1 MFIFKIIV
9 IFARL
14 KYKFMR
20 KLFLLVTVVF
30 VSICAISQT
39 LSADG
44 PTMGW
49 SSWNTYGFNISDSI
63 IRSQADAM
71 VENGYSAVGYKY
83 VNIDDGYFGGRDS
96 DGHLLIH
103 PTRFPNG
110 MRPVVD
116 YIHNKGLKAG
126 IYSDAGKN
134 TCASYFGGDTIGIGV
149 GLYGHDEEDT
159 KLFFNDLNFDFIKV
173 DFCGGSPYHNKDKL
187 DLPEE
192 ERYRAI
198 WNAIQKT
205 GRTDVRM
212 NVCRWAY
219 PGTWVGEVSTSWR
232 TTGDINCSWN
242 SVKSILKENFYLSA
256 YSSKGKYNDMDM
268 LEVGRGLSAEEDKT
282 HFGLWC
288 IMNSPLLIGCD
299 MNNITKTAHDLMCN
313 TELIALNQDT
323 LFQQAYVV
331 NRSGET
337 YILVKDIEQQ
347 GSGIRAVALVNLGDA
362 AKTMTLN
369 FSDIDLGG
377 NVKMRDLYLKKN
389 LKDCTGNFSVLVPAH
404 GTKIYR
410 LEAEERYERT
420 LYEAETG
427 FITAYQELT
436 NNQTAPSGIYEEN
449 NSCSGGAKAGWLGKK
464 SSNDL
469 IWKNVYSKNGGN
481 YTFTVDFLS
490 GEDRYVVVEV
500 NGERIGRYKANSG
513 GWNTIGSFTFSAA
526 LNAGNNT
533 VRLYNVSNW
542 MPDIDCLK
550 VQYNSPA
557 AINSIKN
564 DVHTGKKYNL
574 QGMEVKEI
582 TSKGVYIIDGK
593 KRILM

>member
-1 MFIFKIIV
+1 
-9 IFARL
+9 
-14 KYKFMR
+14 MR
-20 KLFLLVTVVF
+20 KLFLLVTVAF
-30 VSICAISQT
+30 VCVCANSQT

-71 VENGYSAVGYKY
+71 VAHGYSNAGYKY
-83 VNIDDGYFGGRDS
+83 VNIDDGYFGGRDTN
-96 DGHLLIH
+96 GHLLIH

-110 MRPVVD
+110 MKPVVD
-116 YIHNKGLKAG
+116 YIHGKGLKAG

-134 TCASYFGGDTIGIGV
+134 TCASYFGGDTIGVGV
-149 GLYGHDEEDT
+149 GFYGHDEEDT

-268 LEVGRGLSAEEDKT
+268 LEVGRGLSVEEDKT

-299 MNNITKTAHDLMCN
+299 MNNITKAAHDLMCN

-331 NRSGET
+331 KRSGET

-347 GSGIRAVALVNLGDA
+347 GSGIRAVALVNLEDA

-377 NVKMRDLYLKKN
+377 NVKMRNLYLKKN

-481 YTFTVDFLS
+481 YTFTIDFLS

-513 GWNTIGSFTFSAA
+513 DWNKIGSFTFSAA
-526 LNAGNNT
+526 LNAGYNT
-533 VRLYNVSNW
+533 VRLYNISNW

-557 AINSIKN
+557 AISSTKEDN
-564 DVHTGKKYNL
+564 HMGKKYNL
-574 QGMEVKEI
+574 QGIEVKEI

-593 KRILM
+593 KRLLM

>member
-1 MFIFKIIV
+1 
-9 IFARL
+9 
-14 KYKFMR
+14 MR
-20 KLFLLVTVVF
+20 KLFLLVVIASVGLR
-30 VSICAISQT
+30 ANAQT
-39 LSADG
+39 LSDNG

-71 VENGYSAVGYKY
+71 VANGYSEVGYKY
-83 VNIDDGYFGGRDS
+83 VNIDDGYFGGRDAN
-96 DGHLLIH
+96 GHLLIH

-116 YIHNKGLKAG
+116 YIHGKGLKAG

-159 KLFFNDLNFDFIKV
+159 RLFFNDLDFDFIKV

-198 WNAIQKT
+198 WDAIQKT

-256 YSSKGKYNDMDM
+256 YSSEGKYNDMDM
-268 LEVGRGLSAEEDKT
+268 LEVGRGLSVEEDKT

-299 MNNITKTAHDLMCN
+299 MNGITKTAHDLMCN

-331 NRSGET
+331 KRSGET
-337 YILVKDIEQQ
+337 YILVKDIEKCN
-347 GSGIRAVALVNLGDA
+347 SGIRAVALVNLGDA
-362 AKTMTLN
+362 AKTMTLT

-377 NVKMRDLYLKKN
+377 NVKMKDLFLKKD
-389 LKDCTGNFSVLVPAH
+389 LKDCTESFSVLVPAH

-410 LEAEERYERT
+410 VEAEERFERT

-464 SSNDL
+464 GDNDL
-469 IWKNVYSKNGGN
+469 IWKNVYSKDGGN
-481 YTFTVDFLS
+481 YTFTIDYLS
-490 GEDRYVVVEV
+490 GEDRYIIVEV
-500 NGERIGRYKANSG
+500 NGARIDRFKANSG
-513 GWNTIGSFTFSAA
+513 GWNTIGSLTF
-526 LNAGNNT
+526 NAELKAGYNT
-533 VRLYNVSNW
+533 IRLYNTSNW

-557 AINSIKN
+557 AIKGTRAESRN
-564 DVHTGKKYNL
+564 GKKYDL
-574 QGMEVKEI
+574 RGMEVKDV
-582 TSKGVYIIDGK
+582 TSKGIYIIDGK
-593 KRILM
+593 KRLLM

>member
-1 MFIFKIIV
+1 
-9 IFARL
+9 
-14 KYKFMR
+14 MR
-20 KLFLLVTVVF
+20 KLFLLVTVAF
-30 VSICAISQT
+30 VCVCANSQT

-71 VENGYSAVGYKY
+71 VAHGYSNAGYKY
-83 VNIDDGYFGGRDS
+83 VNIDDGYFGGRDTN
-96 DGHLLIH
+96 GHLLIH

-110 MRPVVD
+110 MKPVVD
-116 YIHNKGLKAG
+116 YIHGKGLKAG

-134 TCASYFGGDTIGIGV
+134 TCASYFGGDTIGVGV
-149 GLYGHDEEDT
+149 GFYGHDEEDT

-268 LEVGRGLSAEEDKT
+268 LEVGRGLSVEEDKT

-299 MNNITKTAHDLMCN
+299 MNNITKAAHDLMCN

-331 NRSGET
+331 KRSGET

-377 NVKMRDLYLKKN
+377 NVKMRNLYLKKN

-481 YTFTVDFLS
+481 YTFTIDFLS

-513 GWNTIGSFTFSAA
+513 DWNKIGSFTFSAA
-526 LNAGNNT
+526 LNAGYNT
-533 VRLYNVSNW
+533 VRLYNISNW

-557 AINSIKN
+557 AISSTKEDN
-564 DVHTGKKYNL
+564 HMGKKYNL
-574 QGMEVKEI
+574 QGIEVKEI

-593 KRILM
+593 KRLLM